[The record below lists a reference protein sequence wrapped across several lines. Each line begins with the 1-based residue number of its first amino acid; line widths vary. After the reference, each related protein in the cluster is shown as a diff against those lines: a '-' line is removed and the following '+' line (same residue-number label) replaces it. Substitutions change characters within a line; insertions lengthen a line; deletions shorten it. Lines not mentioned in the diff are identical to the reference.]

1 MTRIAVTDAC
11 IFIDIHELNL
21 TPTLFSLPLDIHT
34 TLDVYNELLD
44 DHKQFLTA
52 FISVNKLTLHTL
64 SGEERIALH
73 QEIFPRSLSE
83 NDKTVIFL
91 ATKLSA
97 TVLSS
102 DKSVRNYAKKLAIE
116 YHGMLWIFDQ
126 LVLQNVITKEDSAQ
140 KLNELIT
147 GNTIYQNNKELMTE
161 VYKRIRQWTK
171 A

>member
-52 FISVNKLTLHTL
+52 FISVNKLTIHTL

-73 QEIFPRSLSE
+73 KGIFPRSLSE
-83 NDKTVIFL
+83 NDKTVIF
-91 ATKLSA
+91 
-97 TVLSS
+97 
-102 DKSVRNYAKKLAIE
+102 KSVRNYAKKLAIE